1 MTTPRMRIAR
11 TLDDLNRI
19 NTPDTNA
26 VFLPRRV
33 SKSLEALIHREL
45 ADIDEYATE
54 LEIESVAEADVR
66 QAVKACGTEKNIPVL
81 ANIDKPQNAELWRA
95 IYQLVQLYHH
105 ISGDSRVT
113 LALHINT
120 HHAPSFHLDGYPH
133 IVTRTLVGNGTLWV
147 PNSEVSDDEREF
159 YFYKNLK
166 PEQARQVPCGWIVAE
181 RGYKDGFIHSS
192 PSGNAG
198 TRLFIIAL
206 NRKNPVLPYLFEIEP
221 KKA

>member
-1 MTTPRMRIAR
+1 MTTPNMRIAR
-11 TLDDLNRI
+11 KLDDLGRI
-19 NTPDTNA
+19 NGPDINA

-33 SKSLEALIHREL
+33 SKSLDALIHREL
-45 ADIDEYATE
+45 GHIGEHATE
-54 LEIESVAEADVR
+54 LEIESVAEADVL
-66 QAVKACGTEKNIPVL
+66 QAVKAYGDEKNIPVL
-81 ANIDKPQNAELWRA
+81 ANIDKPAHAELWRA
-95 IYQLVQLYHH
+95 IYQLVQLYQRV
-105 ISGDSRVT
+105 SGNSRVT

-133 IVTRTLVGNGTLWV
+133 IVTRTFVGNGTLWV

-166 PEQARQVPCGWIVAE
+166 PEQARQVPRGWIVAE
-181 RGYKDGFIHSS
+181 RGYKGGFIHSS
-192 PSGNAG
+192 PSGQAG
-198 TRLFIIAL
+198 TRLFVIAL